1 MVFVA
6 IHRNDMGMAL
16 VHVGIIKDVHEY
28 DVEAHADEHIV
39 EHVGVG
45 CFFPCRILLTTE
57 LFIANSFC
65 EDDDELF
72 LT

>member
-6 IHRNDMGMAL
+6 IHRNDMGIAL

-45 CFFPCRILLTTE
+45 CFFPCRIL
-57 LFIANSFC
+57 
-65 EDDDELF
+65 
-72 LT
+72 